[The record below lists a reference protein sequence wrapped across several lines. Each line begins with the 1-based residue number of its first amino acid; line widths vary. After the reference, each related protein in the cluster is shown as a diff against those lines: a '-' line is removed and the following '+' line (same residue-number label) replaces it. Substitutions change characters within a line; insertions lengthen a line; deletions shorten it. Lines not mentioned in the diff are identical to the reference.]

1 MSLQPSSLGAALL
14 GRTREAVIG
23 LLFTDPALG
32 LHVREIARRTGF
44 SAPTVARELRMLE
57 AVGVVT
63 SEAIGRQVS
72 YRANA
77 ACAIFPELRSIA
89 VKTWG
94 LRGRVAKAI
103 SGLGGV
109 DVAFIFGSFAS
120 GEAYPTSDVDVI
132 VIGTVDYAVLSEAMS
147 RVSTDVGRS
156 VNAKLYRSGEW
167 RRKLA
172 EGNHFLTAVASGPKL
187 FLVGNEEVLGAIG
200 ESRTA
205 RGEKAA
211 EPAQAYSAR
220 GGKPPVDRARI
231 SRRRKPARHA

>member
-1 MSLQPSSLGAALL
+1 MNLQTSSLGAALL

-23 LLFTDPALG
+23 LLFTDPAVG

-72 YRANA
+72 YRANP
-77 ACAIFPELRSIA
+77 ACGLFAELKSIA

-94 LRGRVAKAI
+94 LRGRVATVI
-103 SGLGGV
+103 SGLEGV
-109 DVAFIFGSFAS
+109 EAAFIFGSFAT
-120 GEAYPTSDVDVI
+120 GQAHPASDVDVI
-132 VIGTVDYAVLSEAMS
+132 VVGTVDYAVLSEAMS

-156 VNAKLYRSGEW
+156 VNAKLYRPGEW
-167 RRKLA
+167 GRKLA
-172 EGNHFLTAVASGPKL
+172 EGNPFLNRVASGPKL
-187 FLVGNEEVLGAIG
+187 FLAGNEEVLGAIG
-200 ESRTA
+200 ESRAA

-211 EPAQAYSAR
+211 EPARTYTAR
-220 GGKPPVDRARI
+220 GRKPPDDRARV

>member
-23 LLFTDPALG
+23 LLFTDPAMG

-72 YRANA
+72 YRANP
-77 ACAIFPELRSIA
+77 ACAIYLELQSIA

-94 LRGRVAKAI
+94 IRGRVATVI
-103 SGLGGV
+103 SGLDGV
-109 DVAFIFGSFAS
+109 DVAFIFGSFAA
-120 GEAYPTSDVDVI
+120 GQAHPTSDVDVI
-132 VIGTVDYAVLSEAMS
+132 VIGSVDYAVLSEAMS

-156 VNAKLYRSGEW
+156 VNAKLYRPGEW
-167 RRKLA
+167 SRKLS
-172 EGNHFLTAVASGPKL
+172 ENNHFLAAVESGPKL
-187 FLVGNEEVLGAIG
+187 FLTGNEEVLGAIG
-200 ESRTA
+200 ASRAA
-205 RGEKAA
+205 RGAKAA
-211 EPAQAYSAR
+211 EPAPAYSAR
-220 GGKPPVDRARI
+220 GRKPSIDRARV
-231 SRRRKPARHA
+231 SRRRKPARHS

>member
-1 MSLQPSSLGAALL
+1 MSLQTSSLGAALL

-23 LLFTDPALG
+23 LLFTDPARG

-63 SEAIGRQVS
+63 SEAVGRQVS
-72 YRANA
+72 YRANP
-77 ACAIFPELRSIA
+77 ACGIFPELKSIA
-89 VKTWG
+89 IKTWG
-94 LRGRVAKAI
+94 LRGRVATAI
-103 SGLGGV
+103 SGLEAIEA
-109 DVAFIFGSFAS
+109 AFIFGSFAA
-120 GEAYPTSDVDVI
+120 GQAHPTSDVDVI

-147 RVSTDVGRS
+147 RVSSDVGRS
-156 VNAKLYRSGEW
+156 VNAKLYRPAEW

-172 EGNHFLTAVASGPKL
+172 EENHFLTAVASGPKL

-220 GGKPPVDRARI
+220 GRKPPVDRARV
-231 SRRRKPARHA
+231 SRGRKPARHS

>member
-23 LLFTDPALG
+23 LLFTDPTVG

-72 YRANA
+72 YRANP
-77 ACAIFPELRSIA
+77 ACAIYTELKSIA

-94 LRGRVAKAI
+94 LRGRVGAAI
-103 SGLGGV
+103 SSLEGIEA
-109 DVAFIFGSFAS
+109 AFIYGSFAA
-120 GEAYPTSDVDVI
+120 GEAHPTSDVDVI

-147 RVSTDVGRS
+147 RVSKDVGRS
-156 VNAKLYRSGEW
+156 VNAKLYRAGEW
-167 RRKLA
+167 ARKLA
-172 EGNHFLTAVASGPKL
+172 ENNHFLAAVTSGPKL
-187 FLVGNEEVLGAIG
+187 FLAGTEEVLSAIG
-200 ESRTA
+200 ESRAA

-211 EPAQAYSAR
+211 EPASAYSAR
-220 GGKPPVDRARI
+220 GRKPPVDRARV

>member
-1 MSLQPSSLGAALL
+1 MRLQPSSLGAALL

-23 LLFTDPALG
+23 LLFTGPTMG

-72 YRANA
+72 YRANP
-77 ACAIFPELRSIA
+77 ACAIYPELQSIA

-94 LRGRVAKAI
+94 LRGRVGTAI
-103 SGLGGV
+103 SSLEGIAA
-109 DVAFIFGSFAS
+109 AFIYGSFAA
-120 GEAYPTSDVDVI
+120 GQAHPTSDVDVI

-147 RVSTDVGRS
+147 RVSRDVGRS
-156 VNAKLYRSGEW
+156 VNAKLYRTGEW
-167 RRKLA
+167 SRKLA
-172 EGNHFLTAVASGPKL
+172 ENNSFLTAVTSGPKL

-211 EPAQAYSAR
+211 EPAPAYSAR
-220 GGKPPVDRARI
+220 GRKPPVDRARV

>member
-1 MSLQPSSLGAALL
+1 MSLHASSLGAALL

-72 YRANA
+72 YRANP
-77 ACAIFPELRSIA
+77 ACGIFPELKSIA
-89 VKTWG
+89 IKTWG
-94 LRGRVAKAI
+94 LRGRVATAI
-103 SGLGGV
+103 SGLEGV
-109 DVAFIFGSFAS
+109 NVAFIFGSFVTGQAH
-120 GEAYPTSDVDVI
+120 PMSDVDVI
-132 VIGTVDYAVLSEAMS
+132 VIGIVDYAVLSEVMS
-147 RVSTDVGRS
+147 RISTDVGRS
-156 VNAKLYRSGEW
+156 VNAKLYRPAEW

-172 EGNHFLTAVASGPKL
+172 EGNHFLTAVASGQKL
-187 FLVGNEEVLGAIG
+187 FLAGNEEVLGAIG

-211 EPAQAYSAR
+211 EPTQAYSAR
-220 GGKPPVDRARI
+220 GRKPPGDRARV

>member
-23 LLFTDPALG
+23 LLFTDPTVG
-32 LHVREIARRTGF
+32 LHVREIGRRTGF

-72 YRANA
+72 YRANP
-77 ACAIFPELRSIA
+77 ACAIYPELQSIA

-94 LRGRVAKAI
+94 IRGRVATVI
-103 SGLGGV
+103 SGLHGI
-109 DVAFIFGSFAS
+109 DVAFIFGSFAA
-120 GEAYPTSDVDVI
+120 GQAHPTSDVDVI
-132 VIGTVDYAVLSEAMS
+132 VVGSVDYAVLSEAMS

-156 VNAKLYRSGEW
+156 VNAKLYRPAEW
-167 RRKLA
+167 ARKLS
-172 EGNHFLTAVASGPKL
+172 ENNHFLAAVASGPKL
-187 FLVGNEEVLGAIG
+187 FLTGSEEVLGAIG
-200 ESRTA
+200 ESRAA

-211 EPAQAYSAR
+211 EPAPAYSAR
-220 GGKPPVDRARI
+220 GRKPPIDRARV